1 MLLKIK
7 HGGDDLT
14 IDTRLEEVRHTD
26 KPWLS
31 IVFGDLEASLADKV
45 VEAMLN
51 PQNHMK

>member
-7 HGGDDLT
+7 HDGDDLT
-14 IDTRLEEVRHTD
+14 IDTRMEEVRHTD

-31 IVFGDLEASLADKV
+31 IGFGDLESSLAEKV
-45 VEAMLN
+45 ADAMLN